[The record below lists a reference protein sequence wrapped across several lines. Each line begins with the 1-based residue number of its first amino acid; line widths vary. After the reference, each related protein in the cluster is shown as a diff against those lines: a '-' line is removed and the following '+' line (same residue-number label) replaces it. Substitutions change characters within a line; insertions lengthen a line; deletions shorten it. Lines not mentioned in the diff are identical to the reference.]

1 MTENARFKI
10 VFAKLAEATKADT
23 EREVADVHPLT
34 SDELDSLNEI
44 RRIVED
50 TAQPPPRLFT
60 TT

>member
-1 MTENARFKI
+1 VTENDRFKI
-10 VFAKLAEATKADT
+10 VFTKLAEATKADT
-23 EREVADVHPLT
+23 EGVADGHPLT

-50 TAQPPPRLFT
+50 TIQPPPRLFT

>member
-1 MTENARFKI
+1 MTENDRFKI
-10 VFAKLAEATKADT
+10 VFEKLAEATKADT
-23 EREVADVHPLT
+23 EGVADAHPLT